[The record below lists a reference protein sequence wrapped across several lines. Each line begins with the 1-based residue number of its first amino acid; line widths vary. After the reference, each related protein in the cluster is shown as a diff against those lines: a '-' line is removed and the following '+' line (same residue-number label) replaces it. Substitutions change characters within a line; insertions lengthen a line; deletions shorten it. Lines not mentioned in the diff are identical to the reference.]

1 MARHASGKQN
11 YRVAGW
17 VWAALA
23 AVVVVALLVAGWIA
37 LARNNQDDLA
47 APECPQGDFVV
58 QVWAADESELK
69 DAVEEFNDANEVE
82 LDHCLKT
89 EVVRKPDADA
99 IKAYKAWGE
108 GGQPGAEL
116 WKPAD
121 RQLADEALAVSKVE
135 IAEENGGVLAPQL
148 QDNPL
153 PELEQRARG
162 AFLRQL

>member
-17 VWAALA
+17 VWGAL
-23 AVVVVALLVAGWIA
+23 VTVIVVALLVAGWVA
-37 LARNNQDDLA
+37 LARNNQEDLA
-47 APECPQGDFVV
+47 TPECPQGEFVV
-58 QVWAADESELK
+58 QVWAANEAELK
-69 DAVEEFNDANEVE
+69 DAVQKFNDSNEVE
-82 LDHCLKT
+82 LDHCLKA
-89 EVVRKPDADA
+89 EVVRKPDAEA
-99 IKAYKAWGE
+99 IQSYKAWGE

-121 RQLADEALAVSKVE
+121 RQKADEALAVSKVE
-135 IAEENGGVLAPQL
+135 VAEENGGVLAPQL
-148 QDNPL
+148 RDNPL